1 MEGGRQCECAGVI
14 TGVCGGRR
22 AASRREAYGEKTGV
36 WWRDWLRAGEKSS
49 SKPEEKA
56 GRERQR
62 RGKSKPANHEAE
74 SAYVTG
80 AGGAG

>member
-1 MEGGRQCECAGVI
+1 MEGGKGCE
-14 TGVCGGRR
+14 
-22 AASRREAYGEKTGV
+22 RREAYGEKSGGVGGGTGCE
-36 WWRDWLRAGEKSS
+36 REEKSS
-49 SKPEEKA
+49 ELEEGA

-62 RGKSKPANHEAE
+62 RSKSKLANHEAE